1 MITANASSSVLDA
14 IQNRRSVRSYAPLMI
29 DRDSMLSLLRAATWA
44 PTAMHEEPW
53 AFAIIQDK
61 GLLRGLSDRAK
72 ELLQEGAHHPERPAI
87 KGSSSHFT
95 DPDFNIFYDA
105 GTLIVI
111 YGKPL
116 GPYVAA
122 DCWLAA
128 ENLMLAAWAKDLG
141 TCVIGFAIPVLN
153 EPEVKAE
160 LAISAELT
168 AVVAIIVGT
177 PRGEVPSTQRK
188 EPQIVAWR

>member
-1 MITANASSSVLDA
+1 MITANASASVMDA
-14 IQNRRSVRSYAPLMI
+14 IQNRRSVRSYAPLTI
-29 DRDSMLSLLRAATWA
+29 DRDSILGLLRAATWA

-61 GLLRGLSDRAK
+61 ALLKRLSDRAK
-72 ELLQEGAHHPERPAI
+72 ALLHEGIHHHERPAI

-116 GPYVAA
+116 GPFVTA

-128 ENLMLAAWAKDLG
+128 ENLMLAAWAKDFG
-141 TCVIGFAIPVLN
+141 TCVIGLAIPALN
-153 EPEVKAE
+153 EPQAKAE
-160 LAISAELT
+160 LATPAELT

-177 PRGEVPSTQRK
+177 PRGEVPSSQRK
-188 EPQIVAWR
+188 ESHIVSWR